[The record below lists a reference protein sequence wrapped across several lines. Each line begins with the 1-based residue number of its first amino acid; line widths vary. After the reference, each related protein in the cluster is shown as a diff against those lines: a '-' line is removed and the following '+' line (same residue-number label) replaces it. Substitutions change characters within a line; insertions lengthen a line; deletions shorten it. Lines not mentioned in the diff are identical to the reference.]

1 MQITQAIHIIIS
13 HQCKVIVID
22 LCVQSKSN
30 FFAWDNFFN
39 ILLLYPLVQ
48 YI

>member
-1 MQITQAIHIIIS
+1 MQIAQAIHIIIS
-13 HQCKVIVID
+13 HQYKVMVTG

-30 FFAWDNFFN
+30 FFAQDKFSS